1 MSVVIGITSFTKNIS
16 NQIFYTVVEPYVNA
30 VKSQGALPFII
41 PANTDIESVKTY
53 ANIIDGLLIPGGE
66 DVSPLNYNMEPHPSV
81 TLTLDTKDIFE
92 IALIKEMKRLNKP
105 VLGICR
111 GMQIINVAFGGGLI
125 QDIPSQTDSF
135 ICHKQAMEIR
145 SETTHTVNIEKSSK
159 LYELL
164 GNKANVNSYHHQ
176 AVGDVAPGFT
186 VSAKAPDGIIEAI
199 ESEDK
204 KILAVQWHP
213 ECLFERY
220 NIFCNI
226 FKYLIDLAE

>member
-1 MSVVIGITSFTKNIS
+1 MSIIIGLTGFTKNIS
-16 NQIFYTVVEPYVNA
+16 NQSFYTVGEPYVKA
-30 VKSQGALPFII
+30 VKSHGAIPLII
-41 PANTDIESVKTY
+41 PINSDIESSKIY
-53 ANIIDGLLIPGGE
+53 ADMIDGLLIPGGE
-66 DVSPLNYNMEPHPSV
+66 DVNPLNYNMEPHPAV
-81 TLTLDTKDIFE
+81 NLTLNTKDLFE
-92 IALIKEMKRLNKP
+92 IALIKEMRKLNKP

-111 GMQIINVAFGGGLI
+111 GMQIINVAFGGNLI

-145 SETTHTVNIEKSSK
+145 SEATHTVNIEKSSK

-164 GNKANVNSYHHQ
+164 GETANVNSYHHQ

-199 ESEDK
+199 ESSDK

-220 NIFCNI
+220 EEFCSI
-226 FKYLIDLAE
+226 FKYLIDAAK